1 MEAVLS
7 NKAGARER
15 EVYDRILRYDIE
27 TKYDHAGDSKDGDR
41 FERELWKISLKVM
54 TSAIINY

>member
-7 NKAGARER
+7 SKAGARER
-15 EVYDRILRYDIE
+15 AIYDRMLRYDIK

-41 FERELWKISLKVM
+41 FERTLWKISLKVM
-54 TSAIINY
+54 T

>member
-7 NKAGARER
+7 SKAGARER
-15 EVYDRILRYDIE
+15 AVYDRILRYDIK

-54 TSAIINY
+54 T